1 LPNCLPGTPF
11 CFGRKAHELKKAF
24 RKVFPLAISLVLLG
38 GLLWRISPRA
48 LANAATELDW
58 KLLVPATVVMV
69 LSLYLWDPVCFP
81 VVYGVGDDHR
91 WKYRQALHLC
101 GLSYIGGAIH
111 YEIGQAALAWGF
123 ARVQQ
128 TGVARMLSRSVVLA
142 YHDILVLLAMGLVG
156 AIASDD
162 VQVERIR
169 PLIALGLFATLA
181 VGLIFWLL
189 APKLRLSFLHNES
202 ESLSRDWSIR
212 RSLQLI
218 PLRICYFSI
227 LIVYAAVALHICRL
241 PVDHRVVLS
250 SIPLVLLADGLP
262 NVGGL
267 GTRETA
273 LQLLIKTARPDTLLA
288 MSLIWSTGII
298 VGRSAIGLAHLWI
311 DRFSRKPVVD
321 SSPRK

>member
-1 LPNCLPGTPF
+1 MNW
-11 CFGRKAHELKKAF
+11 KKLI
-24 RKVFPLAISLVLLG
+24 RQVFPVATSLVLLCW
-38 GLLWRISPRA
+38 LVWRISPRA
-48 LANAATELDW
+48 MAHAATELDW
-58 KLLVPATVVMV
+58 KLLVPATIVML
-69 LSLYLWDPVCFP
+69 LSLYLFDPLCFP
-81 VVYGVGDDHR
+81 VVYRVGDHR

-101 GLSYIGGAIH
+101 GLSYIGGALH

-123 ARVQQ
+123 ARMQQ

-142 YHDILVLLAMGLVG
+142 YHDILVLLAMGLPG

-169 PLIALGLFATLA
+169 PLIAIGLSATLA
-181 VGLIFWLL
+181 FGLIVWALGM
-189 APKLRLSFLHNES
+189 KLRLKFLHHES
-202 ESLSRDWSIR
+202 EWLSRDWSIR

-218 PLRICYFSI
+218 PLRVCYFAI
-227 LIVYAAVALHICRL
+227 LVAYAAVALRICRL

-262 NVGGL
+262 NLGGL

-288 MSLIWSTGII
+288 MSLFWSTGII
-298 VGRSAIGLAHLWI
+298 VGRSAIGLVHLWI
-311 DRFSRKPVVD
+311 DRFSRRPVID
-321 SSPRK
+321 SSHRE